1 MPSVGSG
8 YIAPMTT
15 PGEFLAPDGRLA
27 ARLPA
32 WESRPQQL
40 EMADLVA
47 AAIQHRRHLLVEAG
61 TGVGKSLAYL
71 IPAVLAATADQE
83 EGTAGSAAA
92 PTAVAER
99 DDPADDPS
107 ESPTGRPRRVVI
119 STHTIALQE
128 QLVGKDI
135 PLVQSVMPREF
146 SAVLVK
152 GRGNYLSRRRLDLAI
167 DRRGSLFQEQRD
179 LDELEEIHHWA
190 VRTADGSLADLP
202 VSPSDLVWDEVQS
215 DSGNCM
221 GRGCPSHGE
230 CFYYAARRRMA
241 RAQIIVVNHALFFSD
256 LALRRSGASLLP
268 DHDIVVF
275 DEAHTIEEVAGDH
288 LGIGVSN
295 AAVERVLTKLYS
307 ERGHRGLLVHYG
319 LADLQAEV
327 LVCRRLAEDFFAA
340 VRVAAGGRGDG
351 PWRIPQPHVV
361 PDSIGDAL
369 LNIARRLRLA
379 AEGIEAE
386 AERHDFFS
394 LSDRLTGLAGSV
406 HAWLGQTEPGSVWWV
421 EATRSRRGRERVR
434 LCGAPIDVG
443 ATLKRDLFDRVGTV
457 ILTSAT
463 LAVGGGGGGTTDQT
477 SAAWGGES
485 GKSAG
490 VLGESPFAY
499 VEKRLGLE
507 KTTGVRLGSPFDY
520 ASQAELVIVDRLP
533 DPSERQAYDRA
544 VVRMIRRYVDRTCGR
559 AMVLFTSSASLA
571 AASAELA
578 GWCVARNYRLVSQ
591 ADGQPRSKML
601 ADFRQGP
608 GSVLLGTDGFWQGID
623 LPGDQLVTVI
633 ITKLP
638 FAVPD
643 RPLVAARIEAIRA
656 AGGNP
661 FMEYQVPEAAL
672 KLKQGFGRLVRTSE
686 DRGRVVILDPRL
698 LTKPYGRVFLDSLP
712 PAKLVIEPYE

>member
-1 MPSVGSG
+1 MHCGWSG
-8 YIAPMTT
+8 YIARMIT
-15 PGEFLAPDGRLA
+15 PGEFLAPGGRLA

-40 EMADLVA
+40 EMAELVS
-47 AAIQHRRHLLVEAG
+47 AAIRDRRHLVVEAG

-83 EGTAGSAAA
+83 EGEAVTGPPPGETDADSDDDSPEA
-92 PTAVAER
+92 P
-99 DDPADDPS
+99 PI
-107 ESPTGRPRRVVI
+107 GRPRRVVI

-152 GRGNYLSRRRLDLAI
+152 GRGNYLSKRRLTMAI
-167 DRRGSLFQEQRD
+167 ERRGSLFQDQRD
-179 LDELEEIHHWA
+179 VDELEGIHHWA
-190 VRTADGSLADLP
+190 VRTGDGSLADLP
-202 VSPSDLVWDEVQS
+202 QLPSDVVWEEVQS

-221 GRGCPSHGE
+221 GRGCPAYSE

-241 RAQIIVVNHALFFSD
+241 RAQILVVNHALFFSD
-256 LALRRSGASLLP
+256 LALRRGGASLLP
-268 DHDIVVF
+268 DHDIVIF
-275 DEAHTIEEVAGDH
+275 DEAHMVEDVAGDH
-288 LGIGVSN
+288 LGVGVSS
-295 AAVERVLTKLYS
+295 AAVERVLSKLYS

-319 LADLQAEV
+319 FDDLQREV
-327 LVCRRLAEDFFAA
+327 LRCRRLCEDFFAA
-340 VRVAAGGRGDG
+340 VKCAAGGRGDG
-351 PWRIPQPHVV
+351 PWRIAEPKIVA
-361 PDSIGDAL
+361 DTLGDPL
-369 LNIARRLRLA
+369 LNLSRRLRA
-379 AEGIEAE
+379 SAEGIENE

-394 LSDRLTGLAGSV
+394 LSDRLTGLAGSIET
-406 HAWLGQTEPGSVWWV
+406 WLEQAEPGSVGWV
-421 EATRSRRGRERVR
+421 EAARSRRGRERVR

-463 LAVGGGGGGTTDQT
+463 LAVGGGSEGGQ
-477 SAAWGGES
+477 E
-485 GKSAG
+485 AG
-490 VLGESPFAY
+490 PDPFAY
-499 VEKRLGLE
+499 VEKRLGLA
-507 KTTGVRLGSPFDY
+507 KATAKRLGSPFDY
-520 ASQAELVIVDRLP
+520 AAQAELVVVDRLP

-544 VVRMIRRYVDRTCGR
+544 VVRMIRRYVDQTCGR

-578 GWCVARNYRLVSQ
+578 GWCVQRNYRLVSQ
-591 ADGQPRSKML
+591 ADGLPRSRML
-601 ADFRQGP
+601 ADFREGP

-661 FMEYQVPEAAL
+661 FMEYQVPEATL
-672 KLKQGFGRLVRTSE
+672 KLKQGFGRLVRTAE
-686 DRGRVVILDPRL
+686 DRGRVVILDPRV

-712 PAKLVIEPYE
+712 PAKLVIEPYG

>member
-1 MPSVGSG
+1 
-8 YIAPMTT
+8 MTT

-47 AAIQHRRHLLVEAG
+47 AAIRDRRHLVVEAG

-71 IPAVLAATADQE
+71 VPAILAATADQE
-83 EGTAGSAAA
+83 EA
-92 PTAVAER
+92 AVAEAGPAP
-99 DDPADDPS
+99 DVPAVGAADDPD
-107 ESPTGRPRRVVI
+107 EEPADAAVPIGRPRRVVV

-135 PLVQSVMPREF
+135 PLLQSVMPREF

-152 GRGNYLSRRRLDLAI
+152 GRGNYLSKRRLTLAI
-167 DRRGSLFQEQRD
+167 ERRGSLFQEQAD
-179 LDELEEIHHWA
+179 VDELESIHHWA
-190 VRTADGSLADLP
+190 VRTGDGSLADMP
-202 VSPSDLVWDEVQS
+202 VLPSDLVWDEVQS

-221 GRGCPSHGE
+221 GRGCPAYSE

-241 RAQIIVVNHALFFSD
+241 RAQILVVNHALFFSD
-256 LALRRSGASLLP
+256 LALRRGGASLLP
-268 DHDIVVF
+268 DHDIVIF
-275 DEAHTIEEVAGDH
+275 DEAHMIEEVAGDH
-288 LGIGVSN
+288 LGVGVSS
-295 AAVERVLTKLYS
+295 AAVERVLSKLYS

-319 LADLQAEV
+319 LGDLQAVV
-327 LVCRRLAEDFFAA
+327 LRCRRLSEEFFSA
-340 VRVAAGGRGDG
+340 VRAGVGGRGDG
-351 PWRIPQPHVV
+351 PWRIPSPHIV
-361 PDSIGDAL
+361 PDSLGGAL
-369 LNIARRLRLA
+369 TDLARRLRVA
-379 AEGIEAE
+379 AEGFENE

-406 HAWLGQTEPGSVWWV
+406 HAWLEQADPGSVWWV
-421 EATRSRRGRERVR
+421 EATRSRLGRERVR

-463 LAVGGGGGGTTDQT
+463 LAVGGVAQAETASGTRAT
-477 SAAWGGES
+477 SAGR
-485 GKSAG
+485 SAPH
-490 VLGESPFAY
+490 STPDPFAY

-507 KTTGVRLGSPFDY
+507 NAMGARLGSPFDY
-520 ASQAELVIVDRLP
+520 AAQAELVVVDRLP

-544 VVRMIRRYVDRTCGR
+544 VVRMIRRYVDQTCGR

-578 GWCVARNYRLVSQ
+578 GWCIARNYRLVSQ

-601 ADFRQGP
+601 ADFRAGP

-661 FMEYQVPEAAL
+661 FMEYQVPEATL
-672 KLKQGFGRLVRTSE
+672 KLKQGFGRLVRTAD
-686 DRGRVVILDPRL
+686 DRGRVVILDPRV

-712 PAKLVIEPYE
+712 PAKLVIEPYG

>member
-40 EMADLVA
+40 EMANLVA
-47 AAIQHRRHLLVEAG
+47 AAIRDRRHLVVEAG

-71 IPAVLAATADQE
+71 VPAILAATADQE
-83 EGTAGSAAA
+83 ERPPAEAGLPSGEPAGA
-92 PTAVAER
+92 
-99 DDPADDPS
+99 DADDPD
-107 ESPTGRPRRVVI
+107 EEPVDAVAPVGRPRRVVV

-135 PLVQSVMPREF
+135 PLLQSVMPREF

-152 GRGNYLSRRRLDLAI
+152 GRGNYLSKRRLALAVE
-167 DRRGSLFQEQRD
+167 RRGSLFQEQAD
-179 LDELEEIHHWA
+179 VDELDSIHHWA
-190 VRTADGSLADLP
+190 VRTGDGSLADMP
-202 VSPSDLVWDEVQS
+202 VLPSDLVWDEVQS

-221 GRGCPSHGE
+221 GRGCPAYSE

-241 RAQIIVVNHALFFSD
+241 RAQILVVNHALFFSD
-256 LALRRSGASLLP
+256 LALRRGGASLLP

-275 DEAHTIEEVAGDH
+275 DEAHMMEEVAGDH
-288 LGIGVSN
+288 LGVGVSS
-295 AAVERVLTKLYS
+295 AAVERVLSKLYS

-319 LADLQAEV
+319 LDDMQRGV
-327 LVCRRLAEDFFAA
+327 LRCRRLSEEFFSSVRAA
-340 VRVAAGGRGDG
+340 VGERGDG
-351 PWRIPQPHVV
+351 PWRIPAPRLV
-361 PDSIGDAL
+361 PDTLGEAL
-369 LNIARRLRLA
+369 SDLARRLRTA
-379 AEGIEAE
+379 AEGLEKE

-406 HAWLGQTEPGSVWWV
+406 HAWLEQADPGSVWWV
-421 EATRSRRGRERVR
+421 EAARSRRGRERVR

-463 LAVGGGGGGTTDQT
+463 LAVGGGGREETAS
-477 SAAWGGES
+477 SAD
-485 GKSAG
+485 
-490 VLGESPFAY
+490 PFAY

-507 KTTGVRLGSPFDY
+507 HAVGARLGSPFDY
-520 ASQAELVIVDRLP
+520 AAQAELVVVDRLP

-544 VVRMIRRYVDRTCGR
+544 VVKMIRRYVDQTCGR

-571 AASAELA
+571 AATDELA
-578 GWCVARNYRLVSQ
+578 GWCIAKNYRLVSQ

-601 ADFRQGP
+601 ADFRAGP

-661 FMEYQVPEAAL
+661 FMEYQVPEATL
-672 KLKQGFGRLVRTSE
+672 KLKQGFGRLVRTAA
-686 DRGRVVILDPRL
+686 DRGRVVILDPRV

-712 PAKLVIEPYE
+712 PAKLVVEPYG